1 MNFHTYPTPSRKD
14 DHLSKKDDR
23 VFKKH
28 DRVLKKGGHVLGV
41 RKRMRCR
48 KFLHQLFV
56 VNLQVGLLM

>member
-1 MNFHTYPTPSRKD
+1 MNLHTYPTPSRKD
-14 DHLSKKDDR
+14 DHLSKKD
-23 VFKKH
+23 

-56 VNLQVGLLM
+56 VNPQVGLLM